1 MILIKQPTNLIKIY
15 LRQLSVSAQK
25 KHCSQKIV
33 QFKYDKKKKWA
44 VMKERIDKA
53 KHIKKPNF
61 SRKLK
66 TGNKIKTG
74 DDEIANEFN
83 KYFADIGPS

>member
-25 KHCSQKIV
+25 KHYSQKIF
-33 QFKYDKKKKWA
+33 QFKYDIKKKWA

-53 KHIKKPNF
+53 KQSKSKIQTFPGNL
-61 SRKLK
+61 KLVTK
-66 TGNKIKTG
+66 
-74 DDEIANEFN
+74 
-83 KYFADIGPS
+83 